1 MGKPIQ
7 SSSGIE
13 KRSPTQSLTPSQ
25 ERAAL
30 IGEYLYK
37 FATIANREMPQDG
50 ELTKIFS
57 EALSDLDE
65 KSLRRGFEAYL
76 REGDRFPW
84 PADIRTLGE
93 L

>member
-1 MGKPIQ
+1 M
-7 SSSGIE
+7 
-13 KRSPTQSLTPSQ
+13 
-25 ERAAL
+25 

-65 KSLRRGFEAYL
+65 KALKRGFEAFL
-76 REGDRFPW
+76 REGTKFPW
-84 PADIRTLGE
+84 PAEIRELGE